1 MKILIVED
9 EQLAQERLQL
19 LIRAYD
25 PSIEIIGCL
34 EIVEDTIHW
43 LNTRSHPD
51 LILLDIHLSDG
62 ECFEIFKQAK
72 TQKPVIFITAY
83 ENFAIDAFRVFSIDY
98 ILKPVTAS
106 AL

>member
-34 EIVEDTIHW
+34 ESVEDTIHW
-43 LNTRSHPD
+43 LNAARTP
-51 LILLDIHLSDG
+51 
-62 ECFEIFKQAK
+62 
-72 TQKPVIFITAY
+72 T
-83 ENFAIDAFRVFSIDY
+83 
-98 ILKPVTAS
+98 
-106 AL
+106 